1 MLKSIKLPI
10 PGNKSKFLI
19 VIHNSKK
26 IISYL
31 KFSVHLINQLRI
43 LHSISIIHRL
53 LFHHFILFIFVFYFF
68 ICFIINL
75 YKLREEPSPRD
86 NVRLYTGYSHNPQP
100 MNKHSLKGPSI
111 NPHSLKQI
119 QTPHSYPQTNF
130 IQNTNILPKKFK
142 FTQPHNFLTTMK
154 LTDIS

>member
-1 MLKSIKLPI
+1 MSVKWAKEILAGEKQLLKLEQ
-10 PGNKSKFLI
+10 
-19 VIHNSKK
+19 V
-26 IISYL
+26 
-31 KFSVHLINQLRI
+31 
-43 LHSISIIHRL
+43 
-53 LFHHFILFIFVFYFF
+53 
-68 ICFIINL
+68 IINL

-142 FTQPHNFLTTMK
+142 FTQPHNFFNYYE
-154 LTDIS
+154 IN